1 MLSDR
6 TCLTGRCVVGHK
18 AQRCSLIRCLLFPFA
33 RSISQVEANK
43 RNECTAVYDLS
54 TQSTRRNKKQ
64 KHHPEGTDDFMI
76 YVMMVPRDL
85 RSRKQT
91 KKPLYIFLFACM
103 LSAGLFRGTTSATTS
118 SFPRG
123 EFPVTTVWFG
133 GLEALGITE
142 SDRRFQIGSLQR
154 FCWAV
159 FIGSMAPQLKT
170 ITATKK
176 QSD

>member
-1 MLSDR
+1 MLRRAVLEKGKRWLSF
-6 TCLTGRCVVGHK
+6 CSFSGC
-18 AQRCSLIRCLLFPFA
+18 QRACFEVRPLLQRA
-33 RSISQVEANK
+33 
-43 RNECTAVYDLS
+43 L
-54 TQSTRRNKKQ
+54 
-64 KHHPEGTDDFMI
+64 
-76 YVMMVPRDL
+76 
-85 RSRKQT
+85 
-91 KKPLYIFLFACM
+91 
-103 LSAGLFRGTTSATTS
+103 
-118 SFPRG
+118 FPRG

>member
-1 MLSDR
+1 MVDLGCRPTFLSY
-6 TCLTGRCVVGHK
+6 
-18 AQRCSLIRCLLFPFA
+18 A
-33 RSISQVEANK
+33 
-43 RNECTAVYDLS
+43 
-54 TQSTRRNKKQ
+54 STRSSREREALAFVLQ
-64 KHHPEGTDDFMI
+64 L
-76 YVMMVPRDL
+76 L
-85 RSRKQT
+85 R
-91 KKPLYIFLFACM
+91 